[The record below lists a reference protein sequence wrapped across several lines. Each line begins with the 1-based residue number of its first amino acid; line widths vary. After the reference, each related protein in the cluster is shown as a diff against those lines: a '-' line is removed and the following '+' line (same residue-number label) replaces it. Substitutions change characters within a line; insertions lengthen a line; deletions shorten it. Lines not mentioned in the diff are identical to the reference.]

1 MAINLK
7 IVDARNKDP
16 NDSDSESSLSRSP
29 PRRRRNTLGEHDR
42 VVAGVAGAAGAA
54 GAAALAARDLD
65 SQREDLRRLRLSDDD
80 YSRDSYSRD
89 GYPNDNRSRATST
102 HRRRPA
108 GTSDR
113 GHNNLAVAPRYNN
126 NSQNSNNQ
134 DNSTA
139 TASGSRGGGGSHST
153 RSASVSSQSTSTSDL
168 CSSSEDERR
177 IKKMRGKEYLSAG
190 LAAVATIHA
199 AKGLFSSLEAR
210 DKRYQELRNG
220 EITRED
226 AKRKKNKA
234 RLQDVAAIG
243 IAALGIKG
251 AYSEWQEVQETRH
264 ELRQQKEE
272 RKRRHEKRMRL
283 RERAQSRG
291 GGDDR
296 YRRDDGRRD
305 GYRSA

>member
-1 MAINLK
+1 M
-7 IVDARNKDP
+7 
-16 NDSDSESSLSRSP
+16 
-29 PRRRRNTLGEHDR
+29 
-42 VVAGVAGAAGAA
+42 AGAA
-54 GAAALAARDLD
+54 GAAAAAAVGARDLE
-65 SQREDLRRLRLSDDD
+65 SQRDDLRRLRLSDDD

-89 GYPNDNRSRATST
+89 GYPNDNRSRATSS
-102 HRRRPA
+102 HRRKAA

-113 GHNNLAVAPRYNN
+113 GHNNLAVAPRYKNSNRNN
-126 NSQNSNNQ
+126 NHK
-134 DNSTA
+134 D
-139 TASGSRGGGGSHST
+139 GSAAGGSHST
-153 RSASVSSQSTSTSDL
+153 RSASVSSSSTPSSEL

-199 AKGLFSSLEAR
+199 AKGLFSSLDAR
-210 DKRYQELRNG
+210 DKRYEELRKG
-220 EITRED
+220 EITAED
-226 AKRKKNKA
+226 AKRKRNKA

-272 RKRRHEKRMRL
+272 RKRRHEKRVRL

-291 GGDDR
+291 GGDDYR
-296 YRRDDGRRD
+296 YRRDEKTRD

>member
-1 MAINLK
+1 MAG
-7 IVDARNKDP
+7 
-16 NDSDSESSLSRSP
+16 
-29 PRRRRNTLGEHDR
+29 T
-42 VVAGVAGAAGAA
+42 A

-80 YSRDSYSRD
+80 YSRDSYSRE
-89 GYPNDNRSRATST
+89 GYLNDNRSRATST
-102 HRRRPA
+102 HRRRLA

-113 GHNNLAVAPRYNN
+113 GLAVAPRYSNK
-126 NSQNSNNQ
+126 SHSSNNE
-134 DNSTA
+134 NSVA
-139 TASGSRGGGGSHST
+139 TASGSRRGGGSHST
-153 RSASVSSQSTSTSDL
+153 RSASASSISTSTSDL

-177 IKKMRGKEYLSAG
+177 LKKMRGKEYLTAG

-210 DKRYQELRNG
+210 DKRYEELRKG
-220 EITRED
+220 EITAED

-251 AYSEWQEVQETRH
+251 AYSEWQEVQESRQ

-272 RKRRHEKRMRL
+272 RKRRHEKRVRL
-283 RERAQSRG
+283 RERAKSRA
-291 GGDDR
+291 GGDDW
-296 YRRDDGRRD
+296 YRRDDGRRRD

>member
-1 MAINLK
+1 M
-7 IVDARNKDP
+7 
-16 NDSDSESSLSRSP
+16 
-29 PRRRRNTLGEHDR
+29 
-42 VVAGVAGAAGAA
+42 AGAAGAA
-54 GAAALAARDLD
+54 GAAALGARDLE

-80 YSRDSYSRD
+80 YSRD
-89 GYPNDNRSRATST
+89 GYPNDNRSRATSS
-102 HRRRPA
+102 HRRRAAA

-113 GHNNLAVAPRYNN
+113 GQNNLAVAPRYK
-126 NSQNSNNQ
+126 NSNHK
-134 DNSTA
+134 DGSA
-139 TASGSRGGGGSHST
+139 VGSRGAGGSHST
-153 RSASVSSQSTSTSDL
+153 RSASVSSSSTSSSEL

-199 AKGLFSSLEAR
+199 AKGLFSSLDAR
-210 DKRYQELRNG
+210 DKRYEELRKG
-220 EITRED
+220 EITTED
-226 AKRKKNKA
+226 AKRKRNKA

-291 GGDDR
+291 GGDDYR
-296 YRRDDGRRD
+296 YRRDEGTRD

>member
-1 MAINLK
+1 M
-7 IVDARNKDP
+7 
-16 NDSDSESSLSRSP
+16 
-29 PRRRRNTLGEHDR
+29 
-42 VVAGVAGAAGAA
+42 AGAAGAA
-54 GAAALAARDLD
+54 GAAAVGARDLD

-80 YSRDSYSRD
+80 YSRD
-89 GYPNDNRSRATST
+89 GYLNDNRSRATST
-102 HRRRPA
+102 RRRKPA

-113 GHNNLAVAPRYNN
+113 GQNNLAVAPHYKNSNPNN
-126 NSQNSNNQ
+126 NHKDYS
-134 DNSTA
+134 A
-139 TASGSRGGGGSHST
+139 AAGRGAGVSHST
-153 RSASVSSQSTSTSDL
+153 RSASISSSAASSSDL

-199 AKGLFSSLEAR
+199 AKGLFSSLDAR
-210 DKRYQELRNG
+210 DKRYEELRKG
-220 EITRED
+220 EISTED
-226 AKRKKNKA
+226 AKRKRNKA

-251 AYSEWQEVQETRH
+251 AYSEWQEVQETRN

-272 RKRRHEKRMRL
+272 RKRRHEKRTRL

-291 GGDDR
+291 GDDYR
-296 YRRDDGRRD
+296 YRRDEGRRD

>member
-1 MAINLK
+1 M
-7 IVDARNKDP
+7 
-16 NDSDSESSLSRSP
+16 
-29 PRRRRNTLGEHDR
+29 
-42 VVAGVAGAAGAA
+42 AGVAGAAGAA
-54 GAAALAARDLD
+54 AVGARDLD

-89 GYPNDNRSRATST
+89 SYSRDGYPNDNRSRAASS
-102 HRRRPA
+102 HRRRAA

-113 GHNNLAVAPRYNN
+113 GYNNLAVASRYKNSIHNN
-126 NSQNSNNQ
+126 NHKDGS
-134 DNSTA
+134 A
-139 TASGSRGGGGSHST
+139 AGSRDAGGSHST
-153 RSASVSSQSTSTSDL
+153 RSASVSSSSTSSSDL

-199 AKGLFSSLEAR
+199 AKGLFSSLDAR
-210 DKRYQELRNG
+210 DKRYEELRKG
-220 EITRED
+220 EISTED
-226 AKRKKNKA
+226 AKRKRNKA

-251 AYSEWQEVQETRH
+251 AYSEWQEVQETRN

-291 GGDDR
+291 GGDDYR
-296 YRRDDGRRD
+296 YRRDEGTRD

>member
-1 MAINLK
+1 M
-7 IVDARNKDP
+7 
-16 NDSDSESSLSRSP
+16 
-29 PRRRRNTLGEHDR
+29 
-42 VVAGVAGAAGAA
+42 AGAA
-54 GAAALAARDLD
+54 GAAAVGARDLD
-65 SQREDLRRLRLSDDD
+65 SQREHFRRLRLSDDD

-113 GHNNLAVAPRYNN
+113 GRNDLVVAPRYNN
-126 NSQNSNNQ
+126 NNHNNHK
-134 DNSTA
+134 DDSA
-139 TASGSRGGGGSHST
+139 AGSRGAGGSHST
-153 RSASVSSQSTSTSDL
+153 RSASVSSSSTSSSDL

-210 DKRYQELRNG
+210 DKRYEELRKG
-220 EITRED
+220 EISTED
-226 AKRKKNKA
+226 AKRKRNKA

-251 AYSEWQEVQETRH
+251 AYSEWQEVQETRQ
-264 ELRQQKEE
+264 ELRQQKDE
-272 RKRRHEKRMRL
+272 RKRRHEKRLRL

-291 GGDDR
+291 GDDYR
-296 YRRDDGRRD
+296 YRRDEGRRD

>member
-1 MAINLK
+1 M
-7 IVDARNKDP
+7 
-16 NDSDSESSLSRSP
+16 
-29 PRRRRNTLGEHDR
+29 
-42 VVAGVAGAAGAA
+42 AGVAGAAGAA
-54 GAAALAARDLD
+54 AVGARDLD

-80 YSRDSYSRD
+80 YSRDSYSQD
-89 GYPNDNRSRATST
+89 GYPNDNRSRAASS
-102 HRRRPA
+102 HRRRAA

-113 GHNNLAVAPRYNN
+113 GHNNLAVAPRYKNSIHNN
-126 NSQNSNNQ
+126 NHKDGS
-134 DNSTA
+134 A
-139 TASGSRGGGGSHST
+139 AGSRGAGGSHST
-153 RSASVSSQSTSTSDL
+153 RSASVSSSSTSSSDL

-199 AKGLFSSLEAR
+199 AKGLFSSLDAR
-210 DKRYQELRNG
+210 DKRYEELRRG
-220 EITRED
+220 EISTED
-226 AKRKKNKA
+226 AKRKRNKA

-251 AYSEWQEVQETRH
+251 AYSEWQEVQETRN

-291 GGDDR
+291 GGDDYR
-296 YRRDDGRRD
+296 YRRDEGTRD

>member
-1 MAINLK
+1 M
-7 IVDARNKDP
+7 
-16 NDSDSESSLSRSP
+16 
-29 PRRRRNTLGEHDR
+29 
-42 VVAGVAGAAGAA
+42 AGAAGAA
-54 GAAALAARDLD
+54 GAAAALGARDLE
-65 SQREDLRRLRLSDDD
+65 SQREDLRRLRLNDDD

-89 GYPNDNRSRATST
+89 GYPNDNRSRATSS
-102 HRRRPA
+102 HRRRAA

-113 GHNNLAVAPRYNN
+113 GQNNLAVAPRYKYSNHNN
-126 NSQNSNNQ
+126 NQNDGS
-134 DNSTA
+134 A
-139 TASGSRGGGGSHST
+139 AGSRGAGGSHST
-153 RSASVSSQSTSTSDL
+153 RSATVSSSSSSTSEP

-199 AKGLFSSLEAR
+199 AKGLFSSLDAR
-210 DKRYQELRNG
+210 DKRYEELRKG
-220 EITRED
+220 EITAED

-264 ELRQQKEE
+264 ELRQQKKE

-291 GGDDR
+291 GGDDYR
-296 YRRDDGRRD
+296 YRRDEGTRD